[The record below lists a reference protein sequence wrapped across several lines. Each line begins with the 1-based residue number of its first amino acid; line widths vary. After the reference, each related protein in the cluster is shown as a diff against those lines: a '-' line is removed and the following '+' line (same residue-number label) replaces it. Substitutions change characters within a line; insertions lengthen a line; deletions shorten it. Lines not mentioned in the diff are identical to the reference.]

1 MDLSTQ
7 VITLFFSFLY
17 GMFFELTLHGI
28 GTLIYHKS
36 KLICYV
42 STFLFIISHV
52 ILYFIVL
59 QKINY
64 GIVHIYSLISL
75 TLGYIFMYVIKKYLF
90 SRFTIFHKK

>member
-17 GMFFELTLHGI
+17 GIFFELTLHGT
-28 GTLIYHKS
+28 GSLIYHKS

-52 ILYFIVL
+52 ILYFIIL

-64 GIVHIYSLISL
+64 GIVHIYSIISFI
-75 TLGYIFMYVIKKYLF
+75 LGFMFMYITKKYLF
-90 SRFTIFHKK
+90 SRFTLFHKK